1 MISGIGSIGIFNEVP
16 ENGVVA
22 TLANEF
28 LAAGLFFP
36 LILGFFW
43 KRGNTVGA
51 IASIVCGGGF
61 ILYGFLVELGVAL
74 PHFWEGGATRI
85 LLGMAVSGV
94 AYFAGSLL
102 TKPETAK
109 ATAFTDL
116 ARGRGV
122 GAGVGAADSDVR

>member
-1 MISGIGSIGIFNEVP
+1 M
-16 ENGVVA
+16 VA
-22 TLANEF
+22 TLASEF

-51 IASIVCGGGF
+51 IASIICGGGF

-74 PHFWEGGATRI
+74 PHFWEGGATRN
-85 LLGMAVSGV
+85 LLGTAVSGI

-102 TKPETAK
+102 TRPETAK
-109 ATAFTDL
+109 AEAFTDL
-116 ARGRGV
+116 ARGRGIGV
-122 GAGVGAADSDVR
+122 GAGVEGEAVR